1 MTRALVATPFI
12 TIASNLSSHRAA
24 QGVIYADQIRQSG
37 KDVTVNM
44 TLDFYHKD
52 FNEFDELYV
61 YHGNDWSG
69 HLNLFGG
76 LREFPYIDNF
86 VNFSKFKGKVYS
98 LMIPHPDYKADLDHK
113 IKLMTEKGKRD
124 EINKM
129 WWDVDWTNLERM
141 ISTAEVVNPN
151 ELVLYDKAAMG
162 DSHAICMYRPG
173 WMLNS
178 VPFKTLH
185 GALKMGLRSFFPT
198 EKTKF
203 KQLEYYFG
211 NIDIRHHLMRQENP
225 EVATR
230 LLVQDYFEAAKAV
243 RAETGALIK
252 IYEPLPIENESR
264 PIPKTGWY
272 EGTPFYGSW
281 EERDKIRN
289 IFIDQALREQGNG
302 VTFFRWCEKLKNNKG
317 ELDFKY
323 MEKPQ
328 SVHLSREY
336 YPHWQGRE
344 YNTKPQQANSV
355 MGLFA

>member
-1 MTRALVATPFI
+1 MRALVATPFI

-52 FNEFDELYV
+52 FNEFDELYI

-76 LREFPYIDNF
+76 LKEFPYIDNF

-98 LMIPHPDYKADLDHK
+98 LMIPHPDYYADLQHK
-113 IKLMTEKGKRD
+113 MKLMKEKNK
-124 EINKM
+124 EINPM
-129 WWDVDWTNLERM
+129 WAEVDWPNLQRM

-173 WMLNS
+173 WMVNS

-185 GALKMGLRSFFPT
+185 GALKMGLKSFYPT
-198 EKTKF
+198 DKIPF
-203 KQLEYYFG
+203 KQLEFYFG
-211 NIDIRHHLMRQENP
+211 NIDIRHHLMRQP
-225 EVATR
+225 DPDSATR
-230 LLVQDYFEAAKAV
+230 DLVKKYFDEAKYIV
-243 RAETGALIK
+243 NVTGSEIK

-264 PIPKTGWY
+264 SIPKTGWY
-272 EGTPFYGSW
+272 EKTPFYGSW
-281 EERDKIRN
+281 DERNNVRD
-289 IFIDQALREQGNG
+289 IFIDEAIKQQGNG

-328 SVHLSREY
+328 SVHLSREF

-344 YNTKPQQANSV
+344 YNTKQHQANSV

>member
-44 TLDFYHKD
+44 TLGFYHSD
-52 FNEFDELYV
+52 FNQFDELYV

-98 LMIPHPDYKADLDHK
+98 LMIPHPDYKADLEHK
-113 IKLMTEKGKRD
+113 MKLMKEKNK

-129 WWDVDWTNLERM
+129 WDEVDWPNLERM
-141 ISTAEVVNPN
+141 IKTAEVVNPN

-185 GALKMGLRSFFPT
+185 GALKMGLKSFFPSNKV
-198 EKTKF
+198 EYTKV
-203 KQLEYYFG
+203 EYYFG

-225 EVATR
+225 EQATR
-230 LLVQDYFEAAKAV
+230 ELVKRYFDAV
-243 RAETGALIK
+243 RELNIPAS

-264 PIPKTGWY
+264 SIPKTGWY
-272 EGTPFYGSW
+272 EGTPFYGTW
-281 EERDKIRN
+281 AERNDIRS
-289 IFIDQALREQGNG
+289 IFIDEAIKQKDDRVG
-302 VTFFRWCEKLKNNKG
+302 FFRWTSHMINNRG
-317 ELDFKY
+317 ELDFKF

-328 SVHLSREY
+328 SVHLSREF
-336 YPHWQGRE
+336 YPHWQGWE
-344 YNTKPQQANSV
+344 YNSTAVANNV
-355 MGLFA
+355 LGKLFA